1 MFLGVVSLTILA
13 ALLKKGVKGQ
23 YRLSSAVKCNFTAL
37 FNKLLILIKY
47 LTAPKYRVIQLSI

>member
-1 MFLGVVSLTILA
+1 MGVVSLTILA